1 MNKIWTPQSMIK
13 AIETTKQEAFLLHD
27 LEKLDMLKSKYEMN
41 TDIDDEEIKE
51 DLRFLDKFYVD

>member
-13 AIETTKQEAFLLHD
+13 AIETTKQEALLLHD

-41 TDIDDEEIKE
+41 IDIDDEEISE
-51 DLRFLDKFYVD
+51 DLRFLDKFYID